1 MRPYVH
7 PETIDLIV
15 EEYDLGAEA
24 REAEVRWWRGEGLSF
39 SAVIDRIGQA
49 ELFGKRHPHQYRLS
63 AAALAEGAAAL
74 RAISGQLENAPDF
87 LQLWFLVQGAFR
99 PIHGLGELAVYD
111 ATERLRH
118 RLGLESAHVIY
129 LHAGARVGARR
140 LAGGR
145 LKRES
150 AWGIL
155 RWDIPEGLRHLSTH
169 EIEDVLC
176 IYKDELL
183 LSPQQFRARRSGG
196 SVRGC
201 APPSEGR
208 PSC

>member
-1 MRPYVH
+1 M
-7 PETIDLIV
+7 
-15 EEYDLGAEA
+15 
-24 REAEVRWWRGEGLSF
+24 SF
-39 SAVIDRIGQA
+39 LAVVDRVGQA

-63 AAALAEGAAAL
+63 AAALAQGTAAL
-74 RAISGQLENAPDF
+74 RAISGQLEDASDF
-87 LQLWFLVQGAFR
+87 LQLWFLVRAAFK

-155 RWDIPEGLRHLSTH
+155 RWDIPEGLRQLSTH
-169 EIEDVLC
+169 EIEDIFC

-183 LSPQQFRARRSGG
+183 LSPQQFCARRSSG
-196 SVRGC
+196 SARGSGSS
-201 APPSEGR
+201 SESR

>member
-1 MRPYVH
+1 MRLYVH
-7 PETIDLIV
+7 PETINLIV
-15 EEYDLGAEA
+15 EEYHLGAKA
-24 REAEVRWWRGEGLSF
+24 REAEARWWRGEGLSF
-39 SAVIDRIGQA
+39 TEVIDRVGQA

-63 AAALAEGAAAL
+63 ASALMEGTAALQ
-74 RAISGQLENAPDF
+74 AISDQLESAPDF
-87 LQLWFLVQGAFR
+87 LQLWFLVQSAFK

-183 LSPQQFRARRSGG
+183 LTPQQFRAQRSAG
-196 SVRGC
+196 SLRGC
-201 APPSEGR
+201 APASESR
-208 PSC
+208 LSC